1 MAFEY
6 EALVG
11 NLYVVG
17 GRAVSV
23 PPPGALVEVAPR
35 RAARGRETDTFFA
48 LVLPSGDAAAPTSFF
63 ERMVQL
69 AAERYFESTGSVTTG
84 IKQVFASLNQDLY
97 NHNQEPGNRP
107 YEANM
112 ICAVLRGDDLIIGRV
127 GAAVAILRH
136 QDQISTVPEDLT
148 NEEAVFDPPIGVQLA
163 PEIKLTRHRVA
174 TSTRMI
180 FADAHLADLPLERV
194 TAAMGEQDMSMLL
207 IAFKE
212 LARLTLSVLAVEFVP
227 PDIPAPIPV
236 PEGESTVTIAEAARA
251 SGGKQAPESLETA
264 RKRVRKPPRLLLHT
278 QRGLGGTA
286 RTVAGGLDL
295 GNKALDLYGQRVSGG
310 AQPPTAETPDA
321 PPTARKSRFSAG
333 RRITGGIAVLI
344 PIVFIAVVVVLWL
357 TNAGRSE
364 FELCMQ
370 ETENLA
376 RVAREVSSASP
387 ENLLAT
393 WSATISSAN
402 LCNEMRP
409 NDPNVAAII
418 REGQAIIDR
427 INIIERREPRVMQSL
442 EGATFSQIMLQG
454 TDLYVL
460 DSARSAVYHG
470 ILSQDGR
477 SLSQRLEPILDM
489 RQGVTVS
496 GFQLGELVDI
506 AFSQNLDIVFAM
518 DKAGT
523 VVTCRRRQKQGCE
536 AQRLLRTETW
546 VSPAAITVWG
556 AEDRFYVLDP
566 GGNQIWRYDRLGG
579 AYSGVPTPYFDG
591 QNQGA
596 IQNAVDFAI
605 GRPPSGNVFVL
616 RADGAILQYFRAQIQ
631 EFRLVGF
638 PSGQQP
644 RTADGM
650 YLDEDPLGQ
659 AIYMTTRE
667 SGTVYRFTQGGAHWA
682 TYRSTDERL
691 FSAMSGVVS
700 NAGQGVV
707 YVISGNSIFW
717 FEQ

>member
-1 MAFEY
+1 
-6 EALVG
+6 
-11 NLYVVG
+11 
-17 GRAVSV
+17 
-23 PPPGALVEVAPR
+23 
-35 RAARGRETDTFFA
+35 
-48 LVLPSGDAAAPTSFF
+48 
-63 ERMVQL
+63 
-69 AAERYFESTGSVTTG
+69 
-84 IKQVFASLNQDLY
+84 
-97 NHNQEPGNRP
+97 
-107 YEANM
+107 
-112 ICAVLRGDDLIIGRV
+112 V

-136 QDQISTVPEDLT
+136 QGQVTSVPEDLT
-148 NEEAVFDPPIGVQLA
+148 NEEAVYDPPLGVQLV

-174 TSTRMI
+174 SSTRMI
-180 FADAHLADLPLERV
+180 FADAQLVDLPLERV
-194 TAAMGEQDMSMLL
+194 TGAMGEQDMSMLL

-227 PDIPAPIPV
+227 PDTPAPIPV
-236 PEGESTVTIAEAARA
+236 PEGESTVTIAEAARTA
-251 SGGKQAPESLETA
+251 SGKHAPETLEAA
-264 RKRVRKPPRLLLHT
+264 RKRVRKPPRLLLQT
-278 QRGLGGTA
+278 QRGIGGTA

-295 GNKALDLYGQRVSGG
+295 TNKTLDLYGQRVSGG
-310 AQPPTAETPDA
+310 SSEPATDTGPDA
-321 PPTARKSRFSAG
+321 PRKTRRGIG
-333 RRITGGIAVLI
+333 RRLTGGVAVLI

-376 RVAREVSSASP
+376 RVAREVSSSSP

-402 LCNEMRP
+402 ICDELRP
-409 NDPNVAAII
+409 GDPNVQGII

-442 EGATFSQIMLQG
+442 EGAVFSQLMLQG

-470 ILSQDGR
+470 ILSQDGK
-477 SLSQRLEPILDM
+477 SLTQRLEPILDM

-496 GFQLGELVDI
+496 GFELGELVDI
-506 AFSQNLDIVFAM
+506 SFSQNLDLVFAM

-536 AQRLLRTETW
+536 AQRLLRSETW

-616 RADGAILQYFRAQIQ
+616 RADGALLQYFRAQIQ

-644 RTADGM
+644 RSAEGM

-691 FSAMSGVVS
+691 FSAMAGVVS